1 MILNRNGMDFAD
13 AWVDDLQ
20 SMTIEI
26 NPDRQAADNNAVQRG
41 AGGKLSLRRATGG
54 GRDRI
59 CRQIR
64 IRRRQRENS
73 TAIIGRAYLTPA
85 FTLSRLHTS
94 APILVVTVLPS
105 GPEECHMAGCQ
116 INRRDCGAHRD

>member
-1 MILNRNGMDFAD
+1 
-13 AWVDDLQ
+13 
-20 SMTIEI
+20 
-26 NPDRQAADNNAVQRG
+26 
-41 AGGKLSLRRATGG
+41 LRRATGG